1 MNKRFISELI
11 TLFIIFIFIQ
21 ILYNI
26 YSDYE
31 LVMNSKKLNLNIL
44 VCLNLSHF

>member
-11 TLFIIFIFIQ
+11 TLFIILIFIQ

-31 LVMNSKKLNLNIL
+31 LVMNSKKKIK
-44 VCLNLSHF
+44 S

>member
-11 TLFIIFIFIQ
+11 ILFIIFIFIE

-31 LVMNSKKLNLNIL
+31 LVMNSKKKN
-44 VCLNLSHF
+44 

>member
-31 LVMNSKKLNLNIL
+31 LVMNSKKN
-44 VCLNLSHF
+44 

>member
-1 MNKRFISELI
+1 MDSSFINELI
-11 TLFIIFIFIQ
+11 TLFIIFIFIE

-31 LVMNSKKLNLNIL
+31 LIMNSKKNN
-44 VCLNLSHF
+44 

>member
-11 TLFIIFIFIQ
+11 ILFIIFIFIE

-31 LVMNSKKLNLNIL
+31 LVMNSKKKIK
-44 VCLNLSHF
+44 S

>member
-11 TLFIIFIFIQ
+11 TLFIILIFIQ

-31 LVMNSKKLNLNIL
+31 LVMNSKKKN
-44 VCLNLSHF
+44 

>member
-1 MNKRFISELI
+1 MNTSFINELI
-11 TLFIIFIFIQ
+11 TLFIIYIMLE

-31 LVMNSKKLNLNIL
+31 LIMNSKKKIK
-44 VCLNLSHF
+44 S